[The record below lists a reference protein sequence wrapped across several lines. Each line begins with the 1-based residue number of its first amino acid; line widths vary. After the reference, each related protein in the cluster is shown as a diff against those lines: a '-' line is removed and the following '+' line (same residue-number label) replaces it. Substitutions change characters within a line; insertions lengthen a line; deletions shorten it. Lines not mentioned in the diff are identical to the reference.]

1 MMVVVMMMMV
11 MERTVRMMVVMMMV
25 EVMMKNMMFAGQ
37 QGKHQPH
44 CSHRTS
50 HPQSQVGQYKKSQVR
65 KKQQDNYCRKNQIKN
80 NL

>member
-11 MERTVRMMVVMMMV
+11 MVMIVMMMVVMMMV
-25 EVMMKNMMFAGQ
+25 EVMMKKMMFAGQ

-50 HPQSQVGQYKKSQVR
+50 HPQSQVGQ
-65 KKQQDNYCRKNQIKN
+65 
-80 NL
+80 